1 MTRPAQVDKLPQK
14 RGGKPNSQQ
23 EFLFDTGDVVDVC
36 QVLRY
41 TPMEGLPASA
51 QTAPSCR
58 TCRNQNKGCRLPCE
72 DIKKL
77 LANDH
82 TARGRR
88 EFTNERDLDSHTK
101 LVAVPSSRD
110 FSRLLEVPHIFTP
123 RQLAA
128 LRLLHEGKSRPQVCQ
143 ILHVSNARISQ
154 LVKGA
159 MTRYERYQARLRALT
174 ALELK
179 EHGVSLSEER
189 D

>member
-1 MTRPAQVDKLPQK
+1 MTRPAHVDESPQK
-14 RGGKPNSQQ
+14 QRGGEVPHQGY
-23 EFLFDTGDVVDVC
+23 LFATGAPAHGGR
-36 QVLRY
+36 VLRY
-41 TPMEGLPASA
+41 TPLERLPASA
-51 QTAPSCR
+51 QAAPCCN
-58 TCRNQNKGCRLPCE
+58 TCRHKKEGCQLLCE
-72 DIKKL
+72 DVKKVL
-77 LANDH
+77 SNNH
-82 TARGRR
+82 TGRGRR
-88 EFTNERDLDSHTK
+88 EFTNELDLDSHTK

-179 EHGVSLSEER
+179 EHGGSLSEE
-189 D
+189 